1 MFSGQLEV
9 SDEYNKLKRT
19 ISISILDFRLFDDN
33 RCWRKGH
40 VIDDETNEKMT
51 DLLEMQFIELNKLR
65 QVDKASPIT
74 FWIEFFRNP
83 YSESVKALCDYVPEI
98 KEAKQIYEKAKT
110 DPKLREIIETR
121 EKATRD
127 YSNDISC
134 AKEEGR
140 EEGIAIGEEKGRE
153 EGIAIGEEKGEL
165 KKARE
170 TAMKLLS
177 RGMATKDIADITG
190 LSEEEIRNLTD

>member
-1 MFSGQLEV
+1 
-9 SDEYNKLKRT
+9 
-19 ISISILDFRLFDDN
+19 
-33 RCWRKGH
+33 
-40 VIDDETNEKMT
+40 MT

-140 EEGIAIGEEKGRE
+140 EEGK
-153 EGIAIGEEKGEL
+153 
-165 KKARE
+165 RE
-170 TAMKLLS
+170 TALNAIGMGLS
-177 RGMATKDIADITG
+177 TEQISVLTG
-190 LSEEEIRNLTD
+190 LSIEEIESLKSSR

>member
-1 MFSGQLEV
+1 
-9 SDEYNKLKRT
+9 
-19 ISISILDFRLFDDN
+19 
-33 RCWRKGH
+33 
-40 VIDDETNEKMT
+40 MT

-140 EEGIAIGEEKGRE
+140 EEGREEGIAIGEEKGRE
-153 EGIAIGEEKGEL
+153 EGIAIGEEKGREEG
-165 KKARE
+165 KRE
-170 TAMKLLS
+170 TAIKLLS
-177 RGMATKDIADITG
+177 MGLHVDQIATATG
-190 LSEEEIRNLTD
+190 LSEEEIESLKSCR